1 MKTMKEFDKML
12 CDHDGIVEF
21 TNGCAITDARLNKYY
36 IYKPGEYLDHGTEVD
51 FQAALSFY
59 NENLKLAKISND

>member
-12 CDHDGIVEF
+12 CDHGGIVEF

-36 IYKPGEYLDHGTEVD
+36 IYQPGEYLDQGTEVD
-51 FQAALSFY
+51 FQTALSFY
-59 NENLKLAKISND
+59 NENLKLAKISNN